1 MNSGEKVA
9 MRNYFESLPV
19 YSEYFDEAIDAIIAT
34 MDSGIHAEKGRVLHE
49 LGATNKDF
57 WFLKDGFL
65 KEMYRSPYSNEDS
78 LFNMIP
84 PSSIFVNEDTLFANR
99 RPQHYFVAYTSVEI
113 LRLKEAE
120 YQKLLQQYPILIN
133 LLYISG
139 TAEIQ
144 RGRRERLNMLRMNKT
159 PDRIVWVQQH
169 RRELY
174 QIMDRRT
181 LAQYVGVS
189 RASLYR
195 AFEKNKKYQF

>member
-19 YSEYFDEAIDAIIAT
+19 YSEYFDEAIDAIIAA
-34 MDSGIHAEKGRVLHE
+34 MDSGIRAEKGRVLLE

-144 RGRRERLNMLRMNKT
+144 RGRTRKVKYVADEQNAGSYSLGAT
-159 PDRIVWVQQH
+159 TSTRIVPNHGQNDTCAIRW
-169 RRELY
+169 REQGKLI
-174 QIMDRRT
+174 QGIRK
-181 LAQYVGVS
+181 
-189 RASLYR
+189 
-195 AFEKNKKYQF
+195 E

>member
-1 MNSGEKVA
+1 MNSGEKAA
-9 MRNYFESLPV
+9 MREYFKSLPV
-19 YSEYFDEAIDAIIAT
+19 YSEYFDEAIEALIAS
-34 MDSGIHAEKGRVLHE
+34 MDSGISAEKGRVLVE

-65 KEMYRSPYSNEDS
+65 KEMYRSPYANEDS

-84 PSSIFVNEDTLFANR
+84 PSSIFVNEDTLFANQ
-99 RPQHYFVAYTSVEI
+99 RPQHYFTAYTSVEI
-113 LRLKEAE
+113 LRLKEAD
-120 YQKLLQQYPILIN
+120 YLLLLKKYPTIMNLIY
-133 LLYISG
+133 LSG

-144 RGRRERLNMLRMNKT
+144 KSRRERLNMLRMNKT
-159 PDRIVWVQQH
+159 PDRIEWVQQQ

-174 QIMDRRT
+174 HVMDRIT
-181 LAQYVGVS
+181 LAQYIGVS